1 MYKLRSSSPN
11 SQLHEINMTISNMRR
26 FSFNTVLSACLV
38 SIMLSACSNKNS
50 GDSAPQI
57 PPAEVTYIT
66 ATVAP
71 VTEFSELPGR
81 LNSIRIAQIRARVPG
96 VVVEQV
102 QGGMDVKQGQLL
114 FRIDPEPLKASYN
127 SAEASLQKAQA
138 VQAQTQAKAD
148 RFKSLIEF
156 NAVSK
161 QDYIDATASAQTAVA
176 DVAASRAALQTAKL
190 NLAYTNVTAPISGYM
205 GRPLV
210 TQGDLVGQGEATLL
224 TTVQQ
229 LDPIYM
235 DLTQSSNEV
244 LRIRQAMESGRL
256 KRAGKDEVKVTLV
269 LDDGS
274 HYPLT
279 GKLLFSDISVDTT
292 TSMVTLRAQFPNPNR
307 LLLPGMYAR
316 ALVEESADKQAILI
330 PQRVVS
336 RGDNGTASVMLVG
349 KDDKIEIREVKLGE
363 ARKDQWLVAE
373 GLRGGERIVIEGLQM
388 AAPGA
393 QVKAKP
399 YTPANVVPNSN
410 AIDAPTNGQSA
421 PK

>member
-1 MYKLRSSSPN
+1 M
-11 SQLHEINMTISNMRR
+11 
-26 FSFNTVLSACLV
+26 
-38 SIMLSACSNKNS
+38 
-50 GDSAPQI
+50 

-138 VQAQTQAKAD
+138 VQVQTQAKAD

-316 ALVEESADKQAILI
+316 ALVEESAGKQAILI

>member
-1 MYKLRSSSPN
+1 
-11 SQLHEINMTISNMRR
+11 MTIPKLHC
-26 FSFNTVLSACLV
+26 FSFQAFLSACLI
-38 SIMLSACSNKNS
+38 SITFTACSSKTS
-50 GDSAPQI
+50 EQSQPEM

-66 ATVAP
+66 AAIAP
-71 VTEFSELPGR
+71 LSEFSELPGR
-81 LNSIRIAQIRARVPG
+81 LNSIRVAQIRARVPG
-96 VVVEQV
+96 IVVHQI

-127 SAEASLQKAQA
+127 SAEANLQKALA
-138 VQAQTQAKAD
+138 IEAQSQSKAD

-190 NLAYTNVTAPISGYM
+190 NLAYTNVTSPISGYM

-210 TQGDLVGQGEATLL
+210 TEGDLVGQGEATLL
-224 TTVQQ
+224 ATVQQ

-244 LRIRQAMESGRL
+244 LRIRQAMENGRL
-256 KRAGKDEVKVTLV
+256 QRVGKDEAKVTLV

-274 HYPLT
+274 HYLHT

-292 TSMVTLRAQFPNPNR
+292 TSMVTLRAQFPNPDR

-316 ALVEESADKQAILI
+316 ALVQESANKQAILI

-336 RGDNGTASVMLVG
+336 RGNNGIASVLLVG
-349 KDDKIEIREVKLGE
+349 KGDKIEVREVKLGQ
-363 ARKDQWLVAE
+363 ARKEQWVVTE
-373 GLRGGERIVIEGLQM
+373 GLQGGERIVIEGLQM

-393 QVKAKP
+393 QVKASP
-399 YTPANVVPNSN
+399 YVAVATSAKVS
-410 AIDAPTNGQSA
+410 ANGQPA
-421 PK
+421 PH